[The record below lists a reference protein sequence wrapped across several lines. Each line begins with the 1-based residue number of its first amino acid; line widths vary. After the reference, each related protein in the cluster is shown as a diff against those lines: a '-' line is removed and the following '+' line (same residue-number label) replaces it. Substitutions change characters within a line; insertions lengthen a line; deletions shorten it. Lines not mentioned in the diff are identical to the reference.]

1 MDRGQCARAL
11 ALARPAAQAGRRL
24 AISPLDLAAFQAP
37 FTSMTSLERPLTLR
51 PGGTIH
57 LVVPRRPGADL
68 QALRDR
74 LENVRALQEHN
85 VVWHVPDQ
93 RADIVGLAERAALA
107 ARDDHGLV
115 VAAGGDGTIN
125 AVAAAALRANVPIG
139 VLPMG
144 TFNYFSREHGLALDP
159 ETAVRDMLAALHD
172 GHMRPVQVGFVNS
185 RMFIVNASVGVYPKL
200 LAEREMASRRFG
212 RSRLVAVA
220 AAVWSMFRPASG
232 RRWRVLVKSQEGA
245 PAQQGEHL
253 VTTLF
258 VGNNPL
264 QLDRMGLPQA
274 QLVADGGRLAVVMLQ
289 PQGRWAVARTM
300 WNAATGKLGRDK
312 AVFSM
317 AFKEFTVTP
326 ASWKPPQVKLAFD
339 GEREW
344 MAPPLHFRVGERPL
358 WLVTP
363 QTLVR
368 DDEHPAGAPPLQA
381 AAAPG
386 VPATAAPAPGGL
398 VPV

>member
-1 MDRGQCARAL
+1 
-11 ALARPAAQAGRRL
+11 
-24 AISPLDLAAFQAP
+24 
-37 FTSMTSLERPLTLR
+37 MTLPERPLTLR

-68 QALRDR
+68 QVLRDR
-74 LENVRALQEHN
+74 LEKVQALQEHN

-93 RADIVGLAERAALA
+93 RADIVGLAERAAQA

-144 TFNYFSREHGLALDP
+144 TFNYFSREHGLALEP
-159 ETAVRDMLAALHD
+159 EVAVQDMLAALRD
-172 GHMRPVQVGFVNS
+172 GHMRPVQVGFVNQ
-185 RMFIVNASVGVYPKL
+185 RMFVVNASVGVYPKL
-200 LAEREMASRRFG
+200 LAERERASKRFG
-212 RSRLVAVA
+212 RSRMVAVA
-220 AAVWSMFRPASG
+220 AAIWSMFRPASG
-232 RRWRVLVKSQEGA
+232 RRWRVLVKAHEGA
-245 PAQQGEHL
+245 PAQQEEHL

-274 QLVADGGRLAVVMLQ
+274 RLVADGGRLGVVMLQ

-300 WNAATGKLGRDK
+300 WNAATGKLDRDK
-312 AVFSM
+312 AVVSM
-317 AFKEFTVTP
+317 ACTEFTVSP

-344 MAPPLHFRVGERPL
+344 MAPPLHFRVGARPL

-368 DDEHPAGAPPLQA
+368 DDEGAAERPPAQA
-381 AAAPG
+381 AASAD
-386 VPATAAPAPGGL
+386 VPAAVPPVAGGL
-398 VPV
+398 LPV